1 MSVRKTKCRMDIREL
16 ANQNR
21 QRHAC
26 EKLAK
31 LRERWDD

>member
-16 ANQNR
+16 ANQNS
-21 QRHAC
+21 QRHAN

-31 LRERWDD
+31 